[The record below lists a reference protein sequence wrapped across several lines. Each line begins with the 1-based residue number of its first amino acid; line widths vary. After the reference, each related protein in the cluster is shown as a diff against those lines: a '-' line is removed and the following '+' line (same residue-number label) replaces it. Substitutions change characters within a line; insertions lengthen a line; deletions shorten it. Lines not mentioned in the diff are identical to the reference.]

1 MEEYITRYQKY
12 LTLQD
17 RYEIEEGLNTN
28 HTLTDIAEMLARQR
42 FELPMSVTVVITHM
56 TAENRISTIEQYP
69 PIQRIE
75 NNSKGAERGF
85 P

>member
-56 TAENRISTIEQYP
+56 TAENRISTIEQCP